1 MIGVNMA
8 VLILALNRVL
18 AMDPEAAAMMEPLD
32 GKLLGVSLGGI
43 NTPFY
48 ARVSGARLQIVE
60 QPGIAPDL
68 VIEGGVFDL
77 AMLGVA
83 ASPESVM
90 RDRRITMSGD
100 VELAHAMKTLLQAF
114 DPDWEEAL
122 SQIVGDFLARKT
134 GVGVRSLRDWLATA
148 RTSVT
153 DTVGEILTEEKRL
166 LPTRLRY
173 QQHQV
178 EVEHLRDDVE
188 RLSVRIDRLLPRIY
202 RVGKS

>member
-43 NTPFY
+43 NTSFY
-48 ARVSGARLQIVE
+48 ARVSGARLEIVE

-77 AMLGVA
+77 AMLGMA

-178 EVEHLRDDVE
+178 EVERLRDDVE
-188 RLSVRIDRLLPRIY
+188 RLCVHIDRLLPRIY

>member
-1 MIGVNMA
+1 MA

-43 NTPFY
+43 NTSFY
-48 ARVSGARLQIVE
+48 ARVSGARLEIVE

-77 AMLGVA
+77 AMLGMA

-100 VELAHAMKTLLQAF
+100 VELARAMKTLLQAF

-134 GVGVRSLRDWLATA
+134 GVGVRGLRDWLATA

>member
-1 MIGVNMA
+1 MA

-43 NTPFY
+43 NTSFY
-48 ARVSGARLQIVE
+48 ARVSGARLEIVE

-77 AMLGVA
+77 AMLGMA

-134 GVGVRSLRDWLATA
+134 GGGVRSLRDWLATA

-178 EVEHLRDDVE
+178 EVERLRDDVE
-188 RLSVRIDRLLPRIY
+188 RLCVHIDRLLPRIY

>member
-1 MIGVNMA
+1 MA

-43 NTPFY
+43 NTSFY

-134 GVGVRSLRDWLATA
+134 GVGARSLRDWLATA

-178 EVEHLRDDVE
+178 EVERLRDDVE
-188 RLSVRIDRLLPRIY
+188 RLSVRIARLLPRIY
-202 RVGKS
+202 RGRKS

>member
-1 MIGVNMA
+1 MA

-43 NTPFY
+43 NTSFY
-48 ARVSGARLQIVE
+48 ARVSSARLQIVE

-122 SQIVGDFLARKT
+122 SRIVGDFLARKT

>member
-1 MIGVNMA
+1 MA

-18 AMDPEAAAMMEPLD
+18 EMDPEAAAMMEPLD

-43 NTPFY
+43 NTSFY
-48 ARVSGARLQIVE
+48 ARVSGARLEIVE

-68 VIEGGVFDL
+68 VIEGRVFDL
-77 AMLGVA
+77 AMLGMA

-134 GVGVRSLRDWLATA
+134 GVGARSLRDWLATA

-166 LPTRLRY
+166 LPTRVRY

>member
-1 MIGVNMA
+1 MA

-43 NTPFY
+43 NTSFY
-48 ARVSGARLQIVE
+48 ARVSGARLEIVE

-178 EVEHLRDDVE
+178 EVDCLRDDIE

>member
-1 MIGVNMA
+1 MA
-8 VLILALNRVL
+8 VLIWALNRVL

-43 NTPFY
+43 NTSFY

-100 VELAHAMKTLLQAF
+100 VELAHAIKTLLQAF

-178 EVEHLRDDVE
+178 EVERLRDDVE
-188 RLSVRIDRLLPRIY
+188 RLCVHIDRLLPRIY

>member
-1 MIGVNMA
+1 MA

-43 NTPFY
+43 NTSFY
-48 ARVSGARLQIVE
+48 ARVSGARLQVVE

-178 EVEHLRDDVE
+178 EVERLRDDVE
-188 RLSVRIDRLLPRIY
+188 RLSVRIDRLLLQIY

>member
-43 NTPFY
+43 NTSFY
-48 ARVSGARLQIVE
+48 ARVSGARLEIVE

-100 VELAHAMKTLLQAF
+100 VELARAMKTLLQAF

-148 RTSVT
+148 RKSVT

-173 QQHQV
+173 QQHQL

>member
-1 MIGVNMA
+1 MA

-43 NTPFY
+43 NTSFY

-202 RVGKS
+202 QVGKS

>member
-1 MIGVNMA
+1 MA

-43 NTPFY
+43 NTSFY
-48 ARVSGARLQIVE
+48 ARVSGARLEIVE

-178 EVEHLRDDVE
+178 EVERLRDDVE
-188 RLSVRIDRLLPRIY
+188 RLCVHIDRLLPRIY
-202 RVGKS
+202 RVRKS

>member
-1 MIGVNMA
+1 MA

-43 NTPFY
+43 NTSFY
-48 ARVSGARLQIVE
+48 ARVSGARLHNVE

>member
-1 MIGVNMA
+1 
-8 VLILALNRVL
+8 
-18 AMDPEAAAMMEPLD
+18 
-32 GKLLGVSLGGI
+32 
-43 NTPFY
+43 
-48 ARVSGARLQIVE
+48 
-60 QPGIAPDL
+60 
-68 VIEGGVFDL
+68 
-77 AMLGVA
+77 MLGVA

-178 EVEHLRDDVE
+178 EVERLRDDVE
-188 RLSVRIDRLLPRIY
+188 RLCVRIDRLLPRIY

>member
-1 MIGVNMA
+1 MA

-43 NTPFY
+43 NTLFY
-48 ARVSGARLQIVE
+48 ARVSGARLEIVE

-77 AMLGVA
+77 AMLGMA

-173 QQHQV
+173 QQHQL

-188 RLSVRIDRLLPRIY
+188 RLRVRIDRLLPRIY

>member
-1 MIGVNMA
+1 MA

-43 NTPFY
+43 NTSFY

-60 QPGIAPDL
+60 QAGRAPDL

-178 EVEHLRDDVE
+178 EVERLRDDVE
-188 RLSVRIDRLLPRIY
+188 RLCVHIDRLLPRIY

>member
-1 MIGVNMA
+1 MA

-43 NTPFY
+43 NTLVY
-48 ARVSGARLQIVE
+48 ARVSGARLEIVE
-60 QPGIAPDL
+60 QAGIAPDP
-68 VIEGGVFDL
+68 VIEGGVVEL
-77 AMLGVA
+77 AMLGMA

>member
-1 MIGVNMA
+1 MA

-43 NTPFY
+43 NTSFY
-48 ARVSGARLQIVE
+48 ARVSGARLQSVE

-178 EVEHLRDDVE
+178 EVERLRDDVE

>member
-1 MIGVNMA
+1 MA

-43 NTPFY
+43 NTSFY
-48 ARVSGARLQIVE
+48 ARVSGARLEIVE

-77 AMLGVA
+77 AMLGMA

>member
-1 MIGVNMA
+1 MA

-43 NTPFY
+43 NTSFY
-48 ARVSGARLQIVE
+48 ARVSGARLEIVE

-77 AMLGVA
+77 AMLCMA

>member
-1 MIGVNMA
+1 MA

-43 NTPFY
+43 NTSFY
-48 ARVSGARLQIVE
+48 ARVSGARLEIVE

-77 AMLGVA
+77 AMLGMA

-148 RTSVT
+148 RKSVT

-178 EVEHLRDDVE
+178 EVERLRDDVE
-188 RLSVRIDRLLPRIY
+188 RLCVRIDRLLPRIY

>member
-1 MIGVNMA
+1 MA

-32 GKLLGVSLGGI
+32 GNLLGVSLGGI
-43 NTPFY
+43 NTSFY

-83 ASPESVM
+83 TSPESVM

-178 EVEHLRDDVE
+178 EVERLRDDVE
-188 RLSVRIDRLLPRIY
+188 RLCVRIDRLLPRIY

>member
-1 MIGVNMA
+1 MA

-43 NTPFY
+43 NTSFY

-100 VELAHAMKTLLQAF
+100 VELARAMKTLLQAF

-178 EVEHLRDDVE
+178 EVERLRDDVE
-188 RLSVRIDRLLPRIY
+188 RLCVHIDRLLARIY

>member
-1 MIGVNMA
+1 MA

-32 GKLLGVSLGGI
+32 GKLLGVSQGGI
-43 NTPFY
+43 NTSFY
-48 ARVSGARLQIVE
+48 ARVSGARLEIVE

>member
-1 MIGVNMA
+1 MA

-43 NTPFY
+43 NTSFY

-122 SQIVGDFLARKT
+122 SRIVGDFLARKT

>member
-1 MIGVNMA
+1 MA

-43 NTPFY
+43 NTSFY

-100 VELAHAMKTLLQAF
+100 GEVARAMKTLLQAF
-114 DPDWEEAL
+114 VPDWEEAL

-134 GVGVRSLRDWLATA
+134 GVGVRSWRDRLATA
-148 RTSVT
+148 RTSFT

-178 EVEHLRDDVE
+178 EVERLRDDVE
-188 RLSVRIDRLLPRIY
+188 RLCVRIDRLLPRIY

>member
-18 AMDPEAAAMMEPLD
+18 EMDPEAAAMMEPLD

-43 NTPFY
+43 NTSFY
-48 ARVSGARLQIVE
+48 ARVSGARLEIVE

-77 AMLGVA
+77 AMLGMA

-100 VELAHAMKTLLQAF
+100 GELAHAMKTLLQAF

-178 EVEHLRDDVE
+178 EVERLRDDVE
-188 RLSVRIDRLLPRIY
+188 RLCVRIDRH
-202 RVGKS
+202 

>member
-1 MIGVNMA
+1 MA

-43 NTPFY
+43 NPSFY

-178 EVEHLRDDVE
+178 EVERLRDDVE
-188 RLSVRIDRLLPRIY
+188 RLCVRIDRLLPRIY

>member
-1 MIGVNMA
+1 MA

-18 AMDPEAAAMMEPLD
+18 AMDPGAAAMMEPLD

-43 NTPFY
+43 NTSFY
-48 ARVSGARLQIVE
+48 ARVSGARLEIVE

>member
-1 MIGVNMA
+1 MA

-43 NTPFY
+43 NTSFY
-48 ARVSGARLQIVE
+48 ARVSGARLEIVE

-77 AMLGVA
+77 AMLGMA

-100 VELAHAMKTLLQAF
+100 VELARAMKTLLQAF

-134 GVGVRSLRDWLATA
+134 GVGVRSLRDWLATV

>member
-1 MIGVNMA
+1 MA

-43 NTPFY
+43 NTSFY
-48 ARVSGARLQIVE
+48 ARVSGARLEIVE

-77 AMLGVA
+77 AMLGMA

-114 DPDWEEAL
+114 DLDWEEAL

-134 GVGVRSLRDWLATA
+134 GVGARSLRDWLATA

-178 EVEHLRDDVE
+178 EVERLRDDVE
-188 RLSVRIDRLLPRIY
+188 RSGVRIDRLSPRVH
-202 RVGKS
+202 RVRTS

>member
-1 MIGVNMA
+1 MA

-43 NTPFY
+43 NTSFY
-48 ARVSGARLQIVE
+48 ARVSGARLEIVE

-77 AMLGVA
+77 AMLGMA

-178 EVEHLRDDVE
+178 EVERLRDDVE
-188 RLSVRIDRLLPRIY
+188 RLCVRIDRLLPRIY

>member
-1 MIGVNMA
+1 
-8 VLILALNRVL
+8 
-18 AMDPEAAAMMEPLD
+18 MMEPLD

-43 NTPFY
+43 NTSFY
-48 ARVSGARLQIVE
+48 ARVSGARLEIVE

-188 RLSVRIDRLLPRIY
+188 RLSVRIDRLLPRLH
-202 RVGKS
+202 RVRSS

>member
-1 MIGVNMA
+1 MA

-18 AMDPEAAAMMEPLD
+18 EMDPEAAAMMEPLD
-32 GKLLGVSLGGI
+32 GKLRGVSLGGI
-43 NTPFY
+43 NTSFY

-100 VELAHAMKTLLQAF
+100 VELAHAIKTLLQAF

-178 EVEHLRDDVE
+178 EVERLRDDVE
-188 RLSVRIDRLLPRIY
+188 RLCVHIDRLLPRIY

>member
-1 MIGVNMA
+1 MA

-43 NTPFY
+43 NTSFY
-48 ARVSGARLQIVE
+48 ARVSGARLEIVE

-100 VELAHAMKTLLQAF
+100 VELAHAIKTLLQAF

-178 EVEHLRDDVE
+178 EVERLRDDVE
-188 RLSVRIDRLLPRIY
+188 RLCVRIDRLLPRIY

>member
-1 MIGVNMA
+1 MA

-32 GKLLGVSLGGI
+32 GKLLGVSLGGL
-43 NTPFY
+43 NTSFY
-48 ARVSGARLQIVE
+48 ARGSGARRQIVE

-178 EVEHLRDDVE
+178 EVERLRDDVE
-188 RLSVRIDRLLPRIY
+188 RLCVRIDRLLPRIY

>member
-1 MIGVNMA
+1 MA

-43 NTPFY
+43 NPSFY
-48 ARVSGARLQIVE
+48 ARVSGACLQIVE

-178 EVEHLRDDVE
+178 EVERLRDDVE

>member
-1 MIGVNMA
+1 MA

-43 NTPFY
+43 NTSFY

-77 AMLGVA
+77 AMLGMA

-100 VELAHAMKTLLQAF
+100 VELARAMKTLLQAF

-178 EVEHLRDDVE
+178 EVERLRDDVE
-188 RLSVRIDRLLPRIY
+188 RLSVRIDQLLLQIY